1 MGDAAVE
8 VNRIPCPKCS
18 FQFDPVEIAKL
29 LPAEVLIAERAR
41 RNGLMP
47 RRRGAGPGRPKGVA
61 RCPSCLNVYSLQEF
75 RDHLLP
81 CLTSK
86 LEELK
91 SRYQP
96 ILVKPM
102 DSTPYRDFH
111 VREIRTETVVL
122 HKLSNMQDVEV
133 PLRAIREITPAVSGE
148 PATMTLRG
156 ALRWKEDIQ
165 RWRFSTE

>member
-1 MGDAAVE
+1 MVEAAVE

-29 LPAEVLIAERAR
+29 LPVEVLIAERAR

-61 RCPSCLNVYSLQEF
+61 RCPSCLGVYALQEI
-75 RDHLLP
+75 RGHLLP
-81 CLTSK
+81 CLTAK
-86 LEELK
+86 LQEFK
-91 SRYQP
+91 STYQP

-111 VREIRTETVVL
+111 VSEIRTETVTL

-133 PLRAIREITPAVSGE
+133 PLRAIREITPAVNRE
-148 PATMTLRG
+148 PAVMALRG